1 MIITVNSS
9 SYVCVLIDG
18 AGTCSAPGLR
28 KVAIQA
34 EVQG

>member
-1 MIITVNSS
+1 MVTTVNSS

-18 AGTCSAPGLR
+18 AGACSALGLR

-34 EVQG
+34 EARG